1 MPPKFR
7 FTRKEIIDTALAVV
21 REEGFPALTARALAD
36 RLGSSTKPI
45 FGLFTNMEEVQQAV
59 LKAAD
64 VRYQRYI
71 SDAMASG
78 EYPPYKAS
86 GMGYIRFA
94 MDEPRLFRLLF
105 MRDRSS
111 EVIREDRESIRP
123 LLDLLQSKLGLS
135 EDEAYLFHM
144 ESWVF
149 VHGLASMIATNYVPW
164 DMDFISRAL
173 TDMYQGLIHRFTQ
186 GGTANGS
193 HPDNRADEKV

>member
-7 FTRKEIIDTALAVV
+7 FTREEIVDTALTIV

-45 FGLFTNMEEVQQAV
+45 FGLFANMEEVQQAV
-59 LKAAD
+59 LQAAD
-64 VRYQRYI
+64 GRYQRYLA
-71 SDAMASG
+71 DAMSSG

-94 MDEPRLFRLLF
+94 MEEPRLFRLLF
-105 MRDRSS
+105 MRDRSA

-123 LLDLLQSKLGLS
+123 LLDLLQGTLGLS
-135 EDEAYLFHM
+135 EDKAYLFHM

-149 VHGLASMIATNYVPW
+149 VHGLAAMIATNYVPW

-173 TDMYQGLIHRFTQ
+173 TDMHQGLVHRFTQ
-186 GGTANGS
+186 GGISSGS